1 MKDAILENTL
11 TKEVKN
17 EFNKFKELEKM
28 VHREN
33 LVYITNEYT
42 YSFENFRKISTFG
55 RDIYNGKITLKEAN
69 KDQSDLLV
77 EILNFRKQVKPRC
90 LEKNNRKKMF
100 LKTYIVFL
108 KLEKEFLTFLKAKY
122 FQ

>member
-1 MKDAILENTL
+1 
-11 TKEVKN
+11 
-17 EFNKFKELEKM
+17 M

-33 LVYITNEYT
+33 LVYITNEHT

>member
-77 EILNFRKQVKPRC
+77 EILNFRKEVKPRC

-100 LKTYIVFL
+100 LKTCTVFL

-122 FQ
+122 F